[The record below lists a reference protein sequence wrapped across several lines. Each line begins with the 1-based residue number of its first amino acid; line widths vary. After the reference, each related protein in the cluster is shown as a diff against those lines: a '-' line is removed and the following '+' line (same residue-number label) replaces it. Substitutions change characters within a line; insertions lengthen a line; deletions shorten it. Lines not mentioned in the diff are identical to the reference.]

1 MNTKQVVS
9 IGAALALTGSL
20 GVGVSYGAEEQSS
33 SGGSDNRPS
42 AFGRVGNQGEGF
54 TEDQAVKG
62 RGQRPESTP
71 GQDAQIT
78 LGGARPVVEGPIMK
92 VQGDDYIIRDS
103 SGTEVRV
110 RVNKDTDMD
119 CASGTGQA
127 STMSTG
133 RQADDQREIPPTSH
147 MQESTSGGQSSGQ
160 QSGRSQEQIGKDIVQ
175 KQGQTQQQSSAGG
188 ERVADQSGTQ
198 SRSATG
204 RASGGDIARG
214 SGFTIGQKGS
224 CAFKV
229 GDKVRAEVSDLGT
242 VLYVKY
248 LSEQEMGPQQ
258 RMSGQMIPR
267 SEPMTK
273 GELESAQQRA
283 QLMKPGSVPAA
294 ADLQN
299 PDATTQP
306 KQTAK
311 EQPENVCE
319 GCKVIRG
326 LVLRSDSKSLLVRD
340 SSQNEVKLQVDQKTH
355 MGNFSQPRAGTF
367 MEGDRIEA
375 YVKPDGVAWS
385 ITGMKQQQGQPGV
398 AGAPGD

>member
-1 MNTKQVVS
+1 MNTKQVMS

-20 GVGVSYGAEEQSS
+20 GVGVSYGADEKSS

-62 RGQRPESTP
+62 RGQLPDSTP

-78 LGGARPVVEGPIMK
+78 LGGARPVVEGPILK

-110 RVNKDTDMD
+110 RVNKDTNMD

-127 STMSTG
+127 SSMSTG

-147 MQESTSGGQSSGQ
+147 MQESMSSGQSSGQ

-175 KQGQTQQQSSAGG
+175 KQGHTQQQASAGG
-188 ERVADQSGTQ
+188 ERVGDQSGTQ
-198 SRSATG
+198 SRSAMG
-204 RASGGDIARG
+204 KDPGGDIARG

-224 CAFKV
+224 CAFKA

-248 LSEQEMGPQQ
+248 LSEQEMGSHQ
-258 RMSGQMIPR
+258 RMSGQMIPQ

-294 ADLQN
+294 GDLQN
-299 PDATTQP
+299 PDATTRP

-311 EQPENVCE
+311 AQSENVCE
-319 GCKVIRG
+319 GCKVVRG
-326 LVLRSDSKSLLVRD
+326 LVLSSDSKSLLVRD
-340 SSQNEVKLQVDQKTH
+340 SSQNEVRLKVDQSTH
-355 MGNFSQPRAGTF
+355 MGNFSQPRAATF
-367 MEGDRIEA
+367 MEGDRVEA
-375 YVKPDGVAWS
+375 YVKPDGIAWS
-385 ITGMKQQQGQPGV
+385 IIGMKQQQGQPGV

>member
-1 MNTKQVVS
+1 MNTKQVMS
-9 IGAALALTGSL
+9 IGAALALTGAL
-20 GVGVSYGAEEQSS
+20 GVGVSSGAEEQSS

-54 TEDQAVKG
+54 TEDQVIKG
-62 RGQRPESTP
+62 RGQRPESAP

-110 RVNKDTDMD
+110 RINKDTDMN

-133 RQADDQREIPPTSH
+133 RQTDDQREIPPTSH
-147 MQESTSGGQSSGQ
+147 MQESMSGHQSGGQ

-175 KQGQTQQQSSAGG
+175 KQGATQQQS
-188 ERVADQSGTQ
+188 ERVGDQSGTQ
-198 SRSATG
+198 SRSAMG
-204 RASGGDIARG
+204 KDSGGDIARG

-248 LSEQEMGPQQ
+248 LSEQEMGSQQ
-258 RMSGQMIPR
+258 RISGQMIPR

-294 ADLQN
+294 PDLQN

-311 EQPENVCE
+311 AQPENNCE

-326 LVLRSDSKSLLVRD
+326 LVLRSDSKSLWVRD

-375 YVKPDGVAWS
+375 YVRPDGVAWS

>member
-1 MNTKQVVS
+1 
-9 IGAALALTGSL
+9 
-20 GVGVSYGAEEQSS
+20 
-33 SGGSDNRPS
+33 
-42 AFGRVGNQGEGF
+42 
-54 TEDQAVKG
+54 
-62 RGQRPESTP
+62 
-71 GQDAQIT
+71 
-78 LGGARPVVEGPIMK
+78 MK

-110 RVNKDTDMD
+110 RINKDTDMN

-133 RQADDQREIPPTSH
+133 RQTDDQREIPPTSH
-147 MQESTSGGQSSGQ
+147 MQESMSGHQSGGQ

-175 KQGQTQQQSSAGG
+175 KQGATQQQS
-188 ERVADQSGTQ
+188 ERVGDQSGTQ
-198 SRSATG
+198 SRSAMG
-204 RASGGDIARG
+204 KDSGGDIARG

-248 LSEQEMGPQQ
+248 LSEQEMGSQQ
-258 RMSGQMIPR
+258 RISGQMIPR

-294 ADLQN
+294 PDLQN

-311 EQPENVCE
+311 AQPENNCE

-326 LVLRSDSKSLLVRD
+326 LVLRSDSKSLWVRD

-375 YVKPDGVAWS
+375 YVRPDGVAWS

>member
-1 MNTKQVVS
+1 MNTKQAMT
-9 IGAALALTGSL
+9 IGAALALAGSL
-20 GVGVSYGAEEQSS
+20 TGGVSYGAEKQSS
-33 SGGSDNRPS
+33 GSGGHQPS

-54 TEDQAVKG
+54 TEDQVIKG

-78 LGGARPVVEGPIMK
+78 LGGARPVVEGPIIK

-103 SGTEVRV
+103 SGSEVRV
-110 RVNKDTDMD
+110 RVNKDTNMD

-133 RQADDQREIPPTSH
+133 READDQREIPPTSH
-147 MQESTSGGQSSGQ
+147 MQESMSSGQSSGQ

-175 KQGQTQQQSSAGG
+175 KQGHSQQQSAGSG
-188 ERVADQSGTQ
+188 ERVGDQSGTQ
-198 SRSATG
+198 SRSAMG
-204 RASGGDIARG
+204 KDSGGDIARG

-224 CAFKV
+224 CAFKA
-229 GDKVRAEVSDLGT
+229 GDMVRAEVSDLGT

-248 LSEQEMGPQQ
+248 LSEQEMGSHQ

-283 QLMKPGSVPAA
+283 QMMKPGSVPAA
-294 ADLQN
+294 GDLQN
-299 PDATTQP
+299 PDATTRP

-311 EQPENVCE
+311 AEPENMCE
-319 GCKVIRG
+319 GCKVVRG

-340 SSQNEVKLQVDQKTH
+340 STQNEVSLKVDQKTH
-355 MGNFSQPRAGTF
+355 MGNFSQPRTGTF

>member
-1 MNTKQVVS
+1 MNTKEAM
-9 IGAALALTGSL
+9 ILGAALAISGSL
-20 GVGVSYGAEEQSS
+20 GIGVCYAADEQSS
-33 SGGSDNRPS
+33 SGGGDNRPS

-54 TEDQAVKG
+54 TDDQAVKG
-62 RGQRPESTP
+62 RGQRPESSP

-78 LGGARPVVEGPIMK
+78 LGGARPVVEGPIIK
-92 VQGDDYIIRDS
+92 VQGEDYIIRDS

-119 CASGTGQA
+119 CASGTGHE

-147 MQESTSGGQSSGQ
+147 MQESMSRGQSGGQ

-188 ERVADQSGTQ
+188 ERVGDQSGTQ
-198 SRSATG
+198 SRSAMG
-204 RASGGDIARG
+204 KDSGGDIARG

-224 CAFKV
+224 CTFQA
-229 GDKVRAEVSDLGT
+229 GDKVRAEISDLGT

-248 LSEQEMGPQQ
+248 LSDQETGSQQ
-258 RMSGQMIPR
+258 RTSGQMIQR
-267 SEPMTK
+267 SQPMTK

-283 QLMKPGSVPAA
+283 QLMRPGSVPAA
-294 ADLQN
+294 PDLQN

-311 EQPENVCE
+311 AQPENVCE
-319 GCKVIRG
+319 GCKVVRG
-326 LVLRSDSKSLLVRD
+326 LVLRSDSKSLWVRD

-375 YVKPDGVAWS
+375 YVRPDGVAWS